1 MLFVE
6 LAMSKLVERIQRLIR
21 ESRRVLLVSTKP
33 DPEEFKLSS
42 KITGIGLVIIGMIG
56 FAIFLAFAYI
66 GPAVGGI

>member
-1 MLFVE
+1 MVNPIGGI
-6 LAMSKLVERIQRLIR
+6 KKVIR

-42 KITGIGLVIIGMIG
+42 KITGIGIMIIGVIG
-56 FAIFLAFAYI
+56 FAIFLVFAAL

>member
-1 MLFVE
+1 MANPV
-6 LAMSKLVERIQRLIR
+6 KTIKKVIR

-42 KITGIGLVIIGMIG
+42 KITGLGIIIIGIIG
-56 FAIFLAFAYI
+56 FAIFLVFAAL